1 MLIYGTNIQRLSY
14 KNYNYAALIIRIR
27 TICSTE
33 VLFIFNRFC
42 IKTGNGCIDFFSN
55 NPLNIVKF
63 SMTTIYPWIS
73 VAVILSHFGVF
84 NTPLKRFLYCDTDK
98 FCI

>member
-1 MLIYGTNIQRLSY
+1 MAVLI
-14 KNYNYAALIIRIR
+14 
-27 TICSTE
+27 
-33 VLFIFNRFC
+33 
-42 IKTGNGCIDFFSN
+42 FFSN

-63 SMTTIYPWIS
+63 SMTTIYLWIS

-84 NTPLKRFLYCDTDK
+84 NTPLKRFLFSDTVYK